1 MTARARRTRLDAAK
15 TPGWLDRQLRRQRI
29 VTAASLFSA
38 LFLVPAII
46 AFVLDFFHELARPT
60 VVSLN
65 TALWNSNTM
74 LMLLAAD
81 TLVAT
86 VLIPTV
92 IATRRDTAFGDRLS
106 EFLEMVGSIASTTVA
121 LSAIGLAWTRIL
133 LLFHEPGASVAARVT
148 HIAEIAMTLLVAA
161 LACSLFAANR
171 VDISSLRESLNR
183 DRAEFERLSA
193 IDGQLMACNRATVR
207 GCSAGSHSCGGRAP
221 SPCRS
226 SSPGTT

>member
-38 LFLVPAII
+38 L
-46 AFVLDFFHELARPT
+46 
-60 VVSLN
+60 
-65 TALWNSNTM
+65 
-74 LMLLAAD
+74 
-81 TLVAT
+81 
-86 VLIPTV
+86 
-92 IATRRDTAFGDRLS
+92 
-106 EFLEMVGSIASTTVA
+106 FLEMVGSIASTTVA

-148 HIAEIAMTLLVAA
+148 HIAEIGMTLLVAA